1 MMVLTQHYKPR
12 TFGLPIT
19 NWNPRIGNIVLGSFL
34 IFLENPPQRPW
45 RVVLV
50 SIVMKIKCNSTRHN
64 VSRTLQHIIN
74 MQRLRKNLIGSSLV
88 LFVHSSTD
96 VINGIA
102 NNLPCSLFHIIANYP
117 IRRTAELWF
126 ILVKLIRTAV
136 TFLISPSANLTTFF
150 EHVMNVR
157 FVKLFFWIFIFLFK
171 RI

>member
-1 MMVLTQHYKPR
+1 MITIIIRAYFITLAIIIIVENIMGAKRLMMVLTQHYKPR

-74 MQRLRKNLIGSSLV
+74 MQRLRKNLIGNSLV

-102 NNLPCSLFHIIANYP
+102 NNSLPT
-117 IRRTAELWF
+117 RRR
-126 ILVKLIRTAV
+126 K
-136 TFLISPSANLTTFF
+136 N
-150 EHVMNVR
+150 
-157 FVKLFFWIFIFLFK
+157 KK
-171 RI
+171 